1 MVSVATVTKVAVG
14 GKKVEIFP
22 TDFLFFQWKK
32 KIFLKMSPTN
42 VVAIS
47 VVDLVVGLI

>member
-1 MVSVATVTKVAVG
+1 MSVATVTKVAVG

-22 TDFLFFQWKK
+22 TDFLFFQRKK
-32 KIFLKMSPTN
+32 NFFLKTLLTN

-47 VVDLVVGLI
+47 VVDLVMGLI